1 VLHEVYGE
9 LVRVASAVSRSHSE
23 ARDLVQSVLLDA
35 IERGIGD
42 LSEPERRAWLYGALR
57 RRAAFDARTAGRARR
72 REARWL
78 EATPDRSGA
87 GGGAPQPWR
96 FSRDFLERLAP
107 SLRTLAA
114 LASAELQPSEIRS
127 VLRLSD
133 TAFRKRVSMLRRA
146 VHHASAIGVSLVTAP
161 SQAFAL
167 GKKRAQ
173 LIADLRRHPGWAI
186 ASHDPDGHPLIFSTA
201 GAHEKAP
208 AGNSV

>member
-1 VLHEVYGE
+1 VLREVYGE
-9 LVRVASAVSRSHSE
+9 LERVAAAVSRTQNE

-35 IERGIGD
+35 IERGVAD
-42 LSEPERRAWLYGALR
+42 LSAPERRAWLRGALR

-72 REARWL
+72 RDARWL
-78 EATPDRSGA
+78 EASSGSGEA
-87 GGGAPQPWR
+87 GETARPWR

-114 LASAELQPSEIRS
+114 LASAELEPREIRS

-146 VHHASAIGVSLVTAP
+146 LGQASAAGVSLVTAP

-167 GKKRAQ
+167 GKQRA
-173 LIADLRRHPGWAI
+173 LVIAGLRRHPGWAI
-186 ASHDPDGHPLIFSTA
+186 ASHDPDGHPLVFTTV

-208 AGNSV
+208 GGNSE